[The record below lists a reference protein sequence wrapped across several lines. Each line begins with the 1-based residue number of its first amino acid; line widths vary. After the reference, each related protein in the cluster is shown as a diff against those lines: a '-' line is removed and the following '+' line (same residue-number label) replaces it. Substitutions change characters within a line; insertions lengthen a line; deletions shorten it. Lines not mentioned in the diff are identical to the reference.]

1 MCGHEWIG
9 VVSDVAKGVSS
20 VHVGDRVA
28 GAVSPGCGTC
38 AECRASHP
46 EFCAFGRATYA
57 GRLAAANGGFARAM
71 ALHASRLCPVPAT
84 VNDDDA
90 ALLEPATVAMHGVRR
105 SRLRV
110 GDVTCVVGCGP
121 IGLLTLQCAK
131 IAGAGRVI
139 AVEPDAGRRERAL
152 AVGADAALAPG
163 AELREYINELT
174 GGLRVDIAFDCAGV
188 PQTLQQSVDMVRRG
202 GSVCMIGVSGA
213 DATVS
218 PMRWLSKE
226 VSVDTS
232 ILFTLEEMRIVGDL
246 LADGRLNVA
255 PLRDRTITLDQLG
268 DTIADLAAK
277 RVDDVKI
284 LVDPSAG

>member
-1 MCGHEWIG
+1 MRAGVIRGKGLFELAEVAEPRPGEGQAVVEISRCGICGSDVHAFVEGWPYAPAVCGHEWIG

-152 AVGADAALAPG
+152 AVGADAALAPAFGHDAHRMQTEEDNEADDEQGHG
-163 AELREYINELT
+163 ASRA
-174 GGLRVDIAFDCAGV
+174 RGV
-188 PQTLQQSVDMVRRG
+188 G
-202 GSVCMIGVSGA
+202 
-213 DATVS
+213 
-218 PMRWLSKE
+218 
-226 VSVDTS
+226 
-232 ILFTLEEMRIVGDL
+232 
-246 LADGRLNVA
+246 
-255 PLRDRTITLDQLG
+255 
-268 DTIADLAAK
+268 
-277 RVDDVKI
+277 
-284 LVDPSAG
+284 PSW